1 MYFGAIDQG
10 TTSTR
15 FILFSEKGEIASSA
29 QKEHK
34 QHFPKPGW
42 VEHDPEEIWK
52 NTSDVIK
59 ETIRKADIKPSEI
72 KGIGITNQR
81 ETVIAWNRETGKPYY
96 NAIVWQDLRGTDLI
110 NSIKEKGLE
119 KEIQETTGLIL
130 NPYFSASKIVWLL
143 DNIPGLREDAENGKA
158 VFGTIDSY
166 LVWKL
171 TGGKI
176 FIADVTNASRYL
188 LMNLRTLKWDEQMLS
203 LFGIP
208 EKALPEI
215 VPSAGRIYGYTE
227 TDGPFDAAVAIAG
240 ILGDQQAALFGQA
253 CFKPGTG
260 KCTYGTGCFL
270 LANIGKNVC
279 FSKNGLLTTVAY
291 QIEGEEPVYA
301 FEGSIAVAGSL
312 VQWARDNLKIIKN
325 PQELDQLAEEVADS
339 GGVYVVP
346 AFSGLFAPYWR
357 SDARGVIAGLTGY
370 ATKAHICRAVLEA
383 TAFQAND
390 ILSVMERDS
399 GARISSLKVDGGMT
413 NSIPLMAFQA
423 DIMRVPVIRPQI
435 VETTSL
441 GSAYAAGLTM
451 GVWDSLDA
459 LRGHWK
465 EQMRWLPTMDD
476 KEREN
481 KVKFWKK
488 AVSCTL
494 GWMPDEER

>member
-15 FILFSEKGEIASSA
+15 FILFSEKGEIAASA

-59 ETIRKADIKPSEI
+59 ETIRKADIKPSKI

-143 DNIPGLREDAENGKA
+143 DNIPELREDAENGKA

-188 LMNLRTLKWDEQMLS
+188 LMNLRTLKWDEKMLS

-370 ATKAHICRAVLEA
+370 TDRRHISRAILEA
-383 TAFQAND
+383 TAFQLFD
-390 ILSVMERDS
+390 IVKVLEMDS
-399 GARISSLKVDGGMT
+399 GITMKSMKADGGLT
-413 NSIPLMAFQA
+413 NSRPLMAFQA
-423 DIMRVPVIRPQI
+423 DILGIPIIKPRIL
-435 VETTSL
+435 ETTAL
-441 GSAYAAGLTM
+441 GVAFAAGLTT
-451 GVWDSLDA
+451 GVYSSLDE
-459 LRGHWK
+459 LSSLWQ
-465 EQMRWLPTMDD
+465 E
-476 KEREN
+476 KERFECCMTDEDRDN
-481 KVKFWKK
+481 RVNFWHK
-488 AVSCTL
+488 AVSRTL
-494 GWMPDEER
+494 CWMERK

>member
-15 FILFSEKGEIASSA
+15 FILFSEKGEIAASA

-158 VFGTIDSY
+158 VFGTFDSY

-188 LMNLRTLKWDEQMLS
+188 LMNLRTLKWDEKMLS

-370 ATKAHICRAVLEA
+370 TDRRHISRAILEA
-383 TAFQAND
+383 TAFQLFD
-390 ILSVMERDS
+390 IVKVLEMDS
-399 GARISSLKVDGGMT
+399 GITMKSMKADGGLT
-413 NSIPLMAFQA
+413 NSRPLMAFQA
-423 DIMRVPVIRPQI
+423 DILGIPIIKPRIL
-435 VETTSL
+435 ETTAL
-441 GSAYAAGLTM
+441 GVAFAAGLTT
-451 GVWDSLDA
+451 GVYSSLDE
-459 LRGHWK
+459 LSSLWQ
-465 EQMRWLPTMDD
+465 E
-476 KEREN
+476 KERFECCMTDEDRDN
-481 KVKFWKK
+481 RVNFWHK
-488 AVSCTL
+488 AVSRTL
-494 GWMPDEER
+494 CWMERK

>member
-15 FILFSEKGEIASSA
+15 FILFSEKGEIAASA

-59 ETIRKADIKPSEI
+59 ETIKKADIKPSEI

-188 LMNLRTLKWDEQMLS
+188 LMNLRTLKWDEKMLS

-370 ATKAHICRAVLEA
+370 TDRRHISRAILEA
-383 TAFQAND
+383 TAFQLFD
-390 ILSVMERDS
+390 IVKVLEMDS
-399 GARISSLKVDGGMT
+399 GITMKSMKADGGLT
-413 NSIPLMAFQA
+413 NSRPLMAFQA
-423 DIMRVPVIRPQI
+423 DILGIPIIKPRIL
-435 VETTSL
+435 ETTAL
-441 GSAYAAGLTM
+441 GVAFAAGLTT
-451 GVWDSLDA
+451 GVYSSLDE
-459 LRGHWK
+459 LSSLWQ
-465 EQMRWLPTMDD
+465 E
-476 KEREN
+476 KERFECCMTDEDRDN
-481 KVKFWKK
+481 RVNFWHK
-488 AVSCTL
+488 AVSRTL
-494 GWMPDEER
+494 CWMERK

>member
-15 FILFSEKGEIASSA
+15 FILFSEKGEIAASA

-59 ETIRKADIKPSEI
+59 ETIRKADIKPGEI

-143 DNIPGLREDAENGKA
+143 DNIPGLREDAESGKA

-171 TGGKI
+171 TGGKV

-188 LMNLRTLKWDEQMLS
+188 LMNLRTLKWDEKMLS

-370 ATKAHICRAVLEA
+370 TDRRHISRAILEA
-383 TAFQAND
+383 TAFQLFD
-390 ILSVMERDS
+390 IVKVLEMDS
-399 GARISSLKVDGGMT
+399 GITMKSMKADGGLT
-413 NSIPLMAFQA
+413 NSRPLMAFQA
-423 DIMRVPVIRPQI
+423 DILGIPIIKPRIL
-435 VETTSL
+435 ETTAL
-441 GSAYAAGLTM
+441 GVAFAAGLTT
-451 GVWDSLDA
+451 GVYSSLDE
-459 LRGHWK
+459 LSSLWQ
-465 EQMRWLPTMDD
+465 E
-476 KEREN
+476 KERFECCMTDEDRDN
-481 KVKFWKK
+481 RVSFWHK
-488 AVSCTL
+488 AVSRTL
-494 GWMPDEER
+494 CWMERK

>member
-15 FILFSEKGEIASSA
+15 FILFSEKGEIAASA

-188 LMNLRTLKWDEQMLS
+188 LMNLRTLKWDEKMLS

-227 TDGPFDAAVAIAG
+227 TDGPFDSAVAIAG

-370 ATKAHICRAVLEA
+370 TDRRHISRAILEA
-383 TAFQAND
+383 TAFQLFD
-390 ILSVMERDS
+390 IVKVLEMDS
-399 GARISSLKVDGGMT
+399 GITMKSMKADGGLT
-413 NSIPLMAFQA
+413 NSRPLMAFQA
-423 DIMRVPVIRPQI
+423 DILGIPIIKPRIL
-435 VETTSL
+435 ETTAL
-441 GSAYAAGLTM
+441 GVAFAAGLTT
-451 GVWDSLDA
+451 GVYSSLDE
-459 LRGHWK
+459 LSSLWQ
-465 EQMRWLPTMDD
+465 E
-476 KEREN
+476 KERFECCMTDEDRDN
-481 KVKFWKK
+481 RVNFWHK
-488 AVSCTL
+488 AVSRTL
-494 GWMPDEER
+494 CWMERK

>member
-15 FILFSEKGEIASSA
+15 FILFSEKGEIAASA

-188 LMNLRTLKWDEQMLS
+188 LMNLRTLKWDEKMLS

-370 ATKAHICRAVLEA
+370 TDRRHISRAILEA
-383 TAFQAND
+383 TAFQLFD
-390 ILSVMERDS
+390 IVKVLEMDS
-399 GARISSLKVDGGMT
+399 GITMKSMKADGGLT
-413 NSIPLMAFQA
+413 NSRPLMAFQA
-423 DIMRVPVIRPQI
+423 DILGIPIIKPRIL
-435 VETTSL
+435 ETTAL
-441 GSAYAAGLTM
+441 GVAFAAGLTT
-451 GVWDSLDA
+451 GVYSSLDE
-459 LRGHWK
+459 LSSLWQ
-465 EQMRWLPTMDD
+465 E
-476 KEREN
+476 KERFECCMTDEDRDN
-481 KVKFWKK
+481 RVNFWHK
-488 AVSCTL
+488 AVSRTL
-494 GWMPDEER
+494 CWMEKK

>member
-15 FILFSEKGEIASSA
+15 FILFSEKGEIAASA

-188 LMNLRTLKWDEQMLS
+188 LMNLRTLKWDEKMLS

-370 ATKAHICRAVLEA
+370 TDRRHISRAILEA
-383 TAFQAND
+383 TAFQLFD
-390 ILSVMERDS
+390 IVKVLEMDS
-399 GARISSLKVDGGMT
+399 GITMKSMKADGGLT
-413 NSIPLMAFQA
+413 NSQPLMAFQA
-423 DIMRVPVIRPQI
+423 DILGIPIIKPRIL
-435 VETTSL
+435 ETTAL
-441 GSAYAAGLTM
+441 GVAFAAGLTT
-451 GVWDSLDA
+451 GVYSSLDE
-459 LRGHWK
+459 LSSLWQ
-465 EQMRWLPTMDD
+465 E
-476 KEREN
+476 KERFECCMTDEDRDN
-481 KVKFWKK
+481 RVNFWHK
-488 AVSCTL
+488 AVSRTL
-494 GWMPDEER
+494 CWMERK

>member
-15 FILFSEKGEIASSA
+15 FILFSEKGEIAASA

-188 LMNLRTLKWDEQMLS
+188 LMNLRTLKWDEKMLS

-240 ILGDQQAALFGQA
+240 ILGDKQAALFGQA

-260 KCTYGTGCFL
+260 QCTYGTGCFL

-370 ATKAHICRAVLEA
+370 TDRRHISRAILEA
-383 TAFQAND
+383 TAFQLFD
-390 ILSVMERDS
+390 IVKVLEMDS
-399 GARISSLKVDGGMT
+399 GITMKSMKADGGLT
-413 NSIPLMAFQA
+413 NSRPLMAFQA
-423 DIMRVPVIRPQI
+423 DILGIPIIKPRIL
-435 VETTSL
+435 ETTAL
-441 GSAYAAGLTM
+441 GVAFAAGLTT
-451 GVWDSLDA
+451 GVYSSLDE
-459 LRGHWK
+459 LSSLWQ
-465 EQMRWLPTMDD
+465 E
-476 KEREN
+476 KERFECCMTDEDRDN
-481 KVKFWKK
+481 RVNFWHK
-488 AVSCTL
+488 AVSRTL
-494 GWMPDEER
+494 CWMERK

>member
-15 FILFSEKGEIASSA
+15 FILFSEKGEIAASA

-59 ETIRKADIKPSEI
+59 ETIRKADIKPGEI

-143 DNIPGLREDAENGKA
+143 DNVPGLREDAENGKA

-171 TGGKI
+171 TGGKV

-188 LMNLRTLKWDEQMLS
+188 LMNLRTLKWDEKMLS

-370 ATKAHICRAVLEA
+370 TDRRHISRAILEA
-383 TAFQAND
+383 TAFQLFD
-390 ILSVMERDS
+390 IVKVLEMDS
-399 GARISSLKVDGGMT
+399 GITMKSMKADGGLT
-413 NSIPLMAFQA
+413 NSRPLMAFQA
-423 DIMRVPVIRPQI
+423 DILGIPIIKPRIL
-435 VETTSL
+435 ETTAL
-441 GSAYAAGLTM
+441 GVAFAAGLTT
-451 GVWDSLDA
+451 GVYSSLDE
-459 LRGHWK
+459 LSSLWQ
-465 EQMRWLPTMDD
+465 E
-476 KEREN
+476 KERFECCMTDEDRDN
-481 KVKFWKK
+481 RVNFWHK
-488 AVSCTL
+488 AVSRTL
-494 GWMPDEER
+494 CWMERK

>member
-15 FILFSEKGEIASSA
+15 FILFSEKGEIAASA

-130 NPYFSASKIVWLL
+130 NPYFSASKIVWFL

-188 LMNLRTLKWDEQMLS
+188 LMNLRTLKWDEKMLS

-370 ATKAHICRAVLEA
+370 TDRRHISRAILEA
-383 TAFQAND
+383 TAFQLFD
-390 ILSVMERDS
+390 IVKVLEMDS
-399 GARISSLKVDGGMT
+399 GITMKSMKADGGLT
-413 NSIPLMAFQA
+413 NSRPLMAFQA
-423 DIMRVPVIRPQI
+423 DILGIPIIKPRIL
-435 VETTSL
+435 ETTAL
-441 GSAYAAGLTM
+441 GVAFAAGLTT
-451 GVWDSLDA
+451 GVYSSLDE
-459 LRGHWK
+459 LSSLWQ
-465 EQMRWLPTMDD
+465 E
-476 KEREN
+476 KERFECCMTDEDRDN
-481 KVKFWKK
+481 RVNFWHK
-488 AVSCTL
+488 AVSRTL
-494 GWMPDEER
+494 CWMERK

>member
-15 FILFSEKGEIASSA
+15 FILFSEKGEIAASA

-166 LVWKL
+166 LVWKF

-188 LMNLRTLKWDEQMLS
+188 LMNLRTLKWDEKMLS

-370 ATKAHICRAVLEA
+370 TDRRHISRAILEA
-383 TAFQAND
+383 TAFQLFD
-390 ILSVMERDS
+390 IVKVLEMDS
-399 GARISSLKVDGGMT
+399 GITMKSMKADGGLT
-413 NSIPLMAFQA
+413 NSRPLMAFQA
-423 DIMRVPVIRPQI
+423 DILGIPIIKPRIL
-435 VETTSL
+435 ETTAL
-441 GSAYAAGLTM
+441 GVAFAAGLTT
-451 GVWDSLDA
+451 GVYSSLDE
-459 LRGHWK
+459 LSSLWQ
-465 EQMRWLPTMDD
+465 E
-476 KEREN
+476 KERFECCMTDEDRDN
-481 KVKFWKK
+481 RVNFWHK
-488 AVSCTL
+488 AVSRTL
-494 GWMPDEER
+494 CWMERK

>member
-15 FILFSEKGEIASSA
+15 FILFSEKGEIAASA

-143 DNIPGLREDAENGKA
+143 DNIPGLREDAESGKA

-171 TGGKI
+171 TGGKV

-188 LMNLRTLKWDEQMLS
+188 LMNLRTLKWDEKMLS

-227 TDGPFDAAVAIAG
+227 TDSPFDAAVAIAG

-370 ATKAHICRAVLEA
+370 TDRRHISRAILEA
-383 TAFQAND
+383 TAFQLFD
-390 ILSVMERDS
+390 IVKVLEMDS
-399 GARISSLKVDGGMT
+399 GITMKSMKADGGLT
-413 NSIPLMAFQA
+413 NSRPLMAFQA
-423 DIMRVPVIRPQI
+423 DILGIPIIKPRIL
-435 VETTSL
+435 ETTAL
-441 GSAYAAGLTM
+441 GVAFAAGLTT
-451 GVWDSLDA
+451 GVYSSLDE
-459 LRGHWK
+459 LSSLWQ
-465 EQMRWLPTMDD
+465 E
-476 KEREN
+476 KERFECCMTDEDRDN
-481 KVKFWKK
+481 RVNFWHK
-488 AVSCTL
+488 AVSRTL
-494 GWMPDEER
+494 CWMERK

>member
-15 FILFSEKGEIASSA
+15 FILFSEKGEIAASA

-59 ETIRKADIKPSEI
+59 ETIRKADIKPGEI

-143 DNIPGLREDAENGKA
+143 DNIPGLREDAESGKA

-171 TGGKI
+171 TGGKV

-188 LMNLRTLKWDEQMLS
+188 LMNLRTLKWDEKMLS

-370 ATKAHICRAVLEA
+370 TDRRHISRAILEA
-383 TAFQAND
+383 TAFQLFD
-390 ILSVMERDS
+390 IVKVLEMDS
-399 GARISSLKVDGGMT
+399 GITMKSMKADGGLT
-413 NSIPLMAFQA
+413 NSRPLMAFQA
-423 DIMRVPVIRPQI
+423 DILGIPIIKPRIL
-435 VETTSL
+435 ETTAL
-441 GSAYAAGLTM
+441 GVAFAAGLTT
-451 GVWDSLDA
+451 GVYSSLDE
-459 LRGHWK
+459 LSSLWQ
-465 EQMRWLPTMDD
+465 E
-476 KEREN
+476 KERFECCMTDEDRDN
-481 KVKFWKK
+481 RVNFWHK
-488 AVSCTL
+488 AVSRTL
-494 GWMPDEER
+494 CWMERK

>member
-15 FILFSEKGEIASSA
+15 FILFSEKGEIAASA

-188 LMNLRTLKWDEQMLS
+188 LMNLRTLKWDEKMLS

-370 ATKAHICRAVLEA
+370 TDRRHISRAILEA
-383 TAFQAND
+383 TAFQLFD
-390 ILSVMERDS
+390 IVKVLEMDS
-399 GARISSLKVDGGMT
+399 GITMKSMKADGGLT
-413 NSIPLMAFQA
+413 NSRPLMAFQA
-423 DIMRVPVIRPQI
+423 DILGIPIIKPRIL
-435 VETTSL
+435 ETTAL
-441 GSAYAAGLTM
+441 GVAFAAGLTT
-451 GVWDSLDA
+451 GVYSSLDE
-459 LRGHWK
+459 LSFLWQ
-465 EQMRWLPTMDD
+465 E
-476 KEREN
+476 KERFECCMTDEDRDN
-481 KVKFWKK
+481 RVNFWHK
-488 AVSCTL
+488 AVSRTL
-494 GWMPDEER
+494 CWMERK

>member
-15 FILFSEKGEIASSA
+15 FILFSEKGEIAASA

-188 LMNLRTLKWDEQMLS
+188 LMNLRTLKWDEKMLS

-370 ATKAHICRAVLEA
+370 TDRRHISRAILEA
-383 TAFQAND
+383 TAFQLFD
-390 ILSVMERDS
+390 IVKVLEMDS
-399 GARISSLKVDGGMT
+399 GITMKSMKADGGLT
-413 NSIPLMAFQA
+413 NSRPLMAFQA
-423 DIMRVPVIRPQI
+423 DILGIPIIKPRIL
-435 VETTSL
+435 ETTAL
-441 GSAYAAGLTM
+441 GVAFAAGLTT
-451 GVWDSLDA
+451 GVYSSLDE
-459 LRGHWK
+459 LSSLWQ
-465 EQMRWLPTMDD
+465 E
-476 KEREN
+476 KERFECCMTDEDRDN
-481 KVKFWKK
+481 RVNFWHK
-488 AVSCTL
+488 AVSRTL
-494 GWMPDEER
+494 CWMERK